1 MEFIWGLLM
10 ADLKVTVDYSQV
22 KTANQEINKVG
33 SAAEKSARVF
43 AAAFKRAEAE
53 QKRSLDTV
61 RQHIA
66 LSQKLE
72 AQRAK
77 EAKLTLDF
85 SRRMQAQKGA
95 EAKAEQVAIQNNIQA
110 INRFR
115 SSYDQAYSVQQKTL
129 QLKTMLRQA
138 IANETMTVR
147 EAGAELLRY
156 RQALIASEHAQTR
169 FGKSMNRTGVLT
181 QQAGYQVGDFLV
193 QIQSGTNPMVAFGQ
207 QATQLVGALY
217 YLPPAA
223 LAARTS
229 ILGFSMSFGAMLP
242 IIGIALPLIT
252 ALGVAFLRTRKGA
265 EGSDEVLLK
274 TADALKKVREETTD
288 AAQALA
294 LLKSGFETIG
304 ELSLDT
310 QIKSL
315 ESQIS
320 AIEASQQGRPAG
332 YGAPAGTYT
341 AEELEKMT
349 SAGLEANTR
358 KLEDQAA
365 ILRDQLAIKVAARN
379 ELRAEEAR
387 VEAINLFY
395 ENRAKLEEEQLER
408 RRAVAQILKE
418 AAEKEE
424 ERLAAVADITA
435 ELTTQYNLAKV
446 EAQWGKDSA
455 EYRKA
460 ERTAAVAAAVARWD
474 AAGATEAEKRIL
486 SVLLLDSLDLE
497 DTIRNQADAA
507 KDMAERLKEA
517 ASAMRG
523 LSNFSVGLDQR
534 LAVAA
539 AEVAAL
545 KSGADV
551 AVAGTIAGLR
561 FDLESKISAV
571 AATGVDRGIIEKM
584 FGPEREKL
592 AQYGTRLTEKGALGD
607 SPQGGADKE
616 TAEERLSALL
626 KTAESERDLVGVE
639 EERATQLR
647 RAFTLTEQI
656 SQMEGGLTEERM
668 KSIQTIVDL
677 EAKTRLLQEAEEKRE
692 AQIDEIVGHIRSAFD
707 SLIDGTETVE
717 EAFRKMMYNIAKS
730 IWEQQ
735 VMDPLA
741 NAATK
746 WITNTFFSAKGSAWN
761 NGVQMF
767 ANGGVVNSATPFR
780 HAGGMGIMGEA
791 GAEAIMPL
799 KRGPDGKLGVAGGGG
814 VVIHQNFNFSAN
826 GDESV
831 KRIIA
836 QEAPKIASMTQGQ
849 IMDARRRGGAMRNT
863 FG

>member
-1 MEFIWGLLM
+1 M
-10 ADLKVTVDYSQV
+10 ADLKVTVDYSQLTGLI
-22 KTANQEINKVG
+22 KTADQTKRTLSLMGQSLAQSGDMSAYMRGINQVVEAQK
-33 SAAEKSARVF
+33 KLP
-43 AAAFKRAEAE
+43 AAARMS
-53 QKRSLDTV
+53 RSEIMKLGQEMKQQAQFAT
-61 RQHIA
+61 A
-66 LSQKLE
+66 LGKA
-72 AQRAK
+72 AQRA
-77 EAKLTLDF
+77 AVQ
-85 SRRMQAQKGA
+85 MQGIGKQS
-95 EAKAEQVAIQNNIQA
+95 
-110 INRFR
+110 NR
-115 SSYDQAYSVQQKTL
+115 A
-129 QLKTMLRQA
+129 
-138 IANETMTVR
+138 
-147 EAGAELLRY
+147 
-156 RQALIASEHAQTR
+156 
-169 FGKSMNRTGVLT
+169 GVLF
-181 QQAGYQVGDFLV
+181 QQAGYQVGDFIV
-193 QIQSGTNPMVAFGQ
+193 QVQSGTDVMVAMGQ
-207 QATQLVGALY
+207 QMTQLVGV
-217 YLPPAA
+217 
-223 LAARTS
+223 
-229 ILGFSMSFGAMLP
+229 GAMLSRSTKWIAAFSALG
-242 IIGIALPLIT
+242 IIVPLAT
-252 ALGVAFLRTRKGA
+252 ALAGAFLRMRK
-265 EGSDEVLLK
+265 ETDDSNEVLLK
-274 TADALKKVREETTD
+274 TADALKKVREETTG

-304 ELSLDT
+304 ELSLDA

-320 AIEASQQGRPAG
+320 AIEDRKTAIQTAALVGYDASG
-332 YGAPAGTYT
+332 GTYT
-341 AEELEKMT
+341 GEQLEEMT
-349 SAGLEANTR
+349 SAGLEANTK

-365 ILRDQLAIKVAARN
+365 ILREQLDLKIAARN
-379 ELRAEEAR
+379 ELKAEEDR
-387 VEAINLFY
+387 LEAIKLSM
-395 ENRAKLEEEQLER
+395 ETLAKLEEEQLER
-408 RRAVAQILKE
+408 RRELARILKE
-418 AAEKEE
+418 NAKKEE
-424 ERLAAVADITA
+424 ERLAAVADITS
-435 ELTTQYNLAKV
+435 ELAAQINLAKV

-474 AAGATEAEKRIL
+474 AAGATEAEIRVLRI
-486 SVLLLDSLDLE
+486 LLLDSLDLE

-517 ASAMRG
+517 ASAMRN

-561 FDLESKISAV
+561 FDLESKISAAV
-571 AATGVDRGIIEKM
+571 ETGVDRGIIEKM

-592 AQYGTRLTEKGALGD
+592 AQYGTLLTEKGALGE

-647 RAFTLTEQI
+647 RAFDLTEQI
-656 SQMEGGLTEERM
+656 SEMEGGLTEERM

-814 VVIHQNFNFSAN
+814 VVIHQNFNFAAN

>member
-1 MEFIWGLLM
+1 M
-10 ADLKVTVDYSQV
+10 ADLKVTVDYSQLTGLI
-22 KTANQEINKVG
+22 KTADQTKRTLTLMGQSLAQSGDMSAYMRGINQVVEAQK
-33 SAAEKSARVF
+33 KLP
-43 AAAFKRAEAE
+43 AAARMS
-53 QKRSLDTV
+53 RSEIMKLG
-61 RQHIA
+61 QEMKQQAQFAIA
-66 LSQKLE
+66 LSNA
-72 AQRAK
+72 AQQAAVQMQGVGKQSNRA
-77 EAKLTLDF
+77 
-85 SRRMQAQKGA
+85 
-95 EAKAEQVAIQNNIQA
+95 
-110 INRFR
+110 
-115 SSYDQAYSVQQKTL
+115 
-129 QLKTMLRQA
+129 
-138 IANETMTVR
+138 
-147 EAGAELLRY
+147 
-156 RQALIASEHAQTR
+156 
-169 FGKSMNRTGVLT
+169 GVLF
-181 QQAGYQVGDFLV
+181 QQAGYQIGDFIV
-193 QIQSGTNPMVAFGQ
+193 QVQSGTDVMVAMGQ
-207 QATQLVGALY
+207 QMTQLVGV
-217 YLPPAA
+217 
-223 LAARTS
+223 
-229 ILGFSMSFGAMLP
+229 GAMLSRSTKWIAAFSALG
-242 IIGIALPLIT
+242 IIVPLAT
-252 ALGVAFLRTRKGA
+252 ALAGAFLRMRKEA
-265 EGSDEVLLK
+265 DDSNEVLLK

-304 ELSLDT
+304 ELSLDA

-315 ESQIS
+315 ETQLAEIESRKA
-320 AIEASQQGRPAG
+320 AIKESVLAGMGASGG
-332 YGAPAGTYT
+332 VHTT
-341 AEELEKMT
+341 EELDKLIEE
-349 SAGLEANTR
+349 GLKKNT
-358 KLEDQAA
+358 KDLEDQAA
-365 ILRDQLAIKVAARN
+365 VLREQLAIKIATRN

-387 VEAINLFY
+387 IEAINLFY
-395 ENRAKLEEEQLER
+395 ENQAKLEEEIAER
-408 RRAVAQILKE
+408 KRQVARIQRE
-418 AAEKEE
+418 AAKKEE

-455 EYRKA
+455 EYREA
-460 ERTAAVAAAVARWD
+460 ERTAAIAAAVAKWD

-497 DTIRNQADAA
+497 ETIRNQADAA
-507 KDMAERLKEA
+507 KEMAERLKEA
-517 ASAMRG
+517 ASAMRD

-539 AEVAAL
+539 AEVSAL

-551 AVAGTIAGLR
+551 GVAGTIAGLR
-561 FDLESKISAV
+561 FDLKSKISA
-571 AATGVDRGIIEKM
+571 AEATGVDRGIIEKM

-592 AQYGTRLTEKGALGD
+592 AQYETLLAEKGALEA
-607 SPQGGADKE
+607 SKRGGADKE
-616 TAEERLSALL
+616 TAEERLTSLL
-626 KTAESERDLVGVE
+626 KTAELERDLVGVE
-639 EERATQLR
+639 GERVTQLR
-647 RAFTLTEQI
+647 RAFDLTEQI

-717 EAFRKMMYNIAKS
+717 EAFRKMMYNIARS

-746 WITNTFFSAKGSAWN
+746 WVGSLFQAKGGVWN

-767 ANGGVVNSATPFR
+767 ANGGVVNSPTPFR
-780 HAGGMGIMGEA
+780 HAGGIGIMGEA

-799 KRGPDGKLGVAGGGG
+799 KRGPDGKLGVAGGGN
-814 VVIHQNFNFSAN
+814 VTIHQNFNFAAN